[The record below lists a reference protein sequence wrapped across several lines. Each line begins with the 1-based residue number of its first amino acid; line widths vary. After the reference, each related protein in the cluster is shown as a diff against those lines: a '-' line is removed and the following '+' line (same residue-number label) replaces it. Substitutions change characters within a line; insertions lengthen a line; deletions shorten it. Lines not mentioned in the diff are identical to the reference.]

1 MKKMIVFAACM
12 VLVATAAF
20 AGIANTKHDLGSGS
34 TSGGYT
40 VTGTSEI
47 CVFCHTPHGAQNN
60 TTAPLWNRSSTS
72 GPFTMYSG
80 VATMNA
86 TLPGTTTLSGTSLA
100 CMSCHDGQ
108 LALAASTINIP
119 NSSAGLSNGS
129 NGGNVVAGQITGM
142 PNLGTDLSNDH
153 PVNFT
158 YQDSRTNGD
167 TGLNAAPIP
176 ASGATLINGMVECAS
191 CHQVHS
197 NAFPPFLRGT
207 MERSAL
213 CLGCHT
219 K

>member
-60 TTAPLWNRSSTS
+60 TTAPLWNRSATS
-72 GPFTMYSG
+72 GNFTMYSG

-86 TLPGTTTLSGTSLA
+86 VLPATTTLSGTSLA
-100 CMSCHDGQ
+100 CMSCHDGT

-119 NSSAGLSNGS
+119 NSSTGLSNS
-129 NGGNVVAGQITGM
+129 AAAGNVSAAGLITGM
-142 PNLGTDLSNDH
+142 PNLSADLSNDH

-158 YQDSRTNGD
+158 YQNSITLGD
-167 TGLNAAPIP
+167 TGLQPTSYCGLWSDSHKWHGRMRFVP
-176 ASGATLINGMVECAS
+176 SGT
-191 CHQVHS
+191 
-197 NAFPPFLRGT
+197 
-207 MERSAL
+207 
-213 CLGCHT
+213 
-219 K
+219 